1 MKEIGLFL
9 PVVTWRLAT
18 GKESPFD
25 ISSPAV
31 CIRTPFKSKTVHV
44 PLDFGGITLY
54 DAEIWRQ
61 HSQTCTYETFPKNFR
76 NFDVVLF
83 PKYTVTS
90 SSNEEVLLTLR

>member
-1 MKEIGLFL
+1 MPTLNLSSTQVMKEIGLFL
-9 PVVTWRLAT
+9 PVVTWRLET

-25 ISSPAV
+25 ISCPAV

-61 HSQTCTYETFPKNFR
+61 HSQTCMKHFQR
-76 NFDVVLF
+76 I
-83 PKYTVTS
+83 
-90 SSNEEVLLTLR
+90 